1 MENRENGGRVIRRV
15 VTLIVV
21 AFLFCFSA
29 VSYAWSGHL
38 PLSKDLKVRLSS
50 LSSQGQLQT
59 VSETVARTDALGKI
73 AFGFPTV
80 PSSATTPFLH
90 IQIMDGENV
99 LRQAIVP
106 SPQPGGA
113 VDVGVSEVT
122 DLQARALLKA
132 AALSGRLTPVYM
144 LIAQAL
150 LRTPVVSTTDA
161 EAIGPAIV
169 AGVDAMSAIL
179 ATDGLTTD
187 QHAAFMASLREGLV
201 VAAGR
206 YRKSVDDSTPF
217 DQNVEAYLR
226 GEAYAVL
233 LQSLIDAG
241 IDAKMNLETVSTA
254 FAAAGAAIET
264 ALESNPDVTTVSKAG
279 MRLGYVTGI
288 LSLSN
293 YRVIRELVDSL
304 MYAGFSPPK
313 FSQFYSL
320 FDLVLLNTT
329 NNLKSA
335 DRDLLASS
343 LENDLQGVRIQELN
357 AVARQDLM
365 MVKIALESY
374 TLYTSSEYS
383 GLMLEITMRMAAM
396 GGGMAGMT
404 PEQLLEILGRGT
416 SIFEL
421 LAPEQQALS
430 MPVNVPTLMPYELAA
445 WAYIHMAPGFAYTPV
460 AGLIDQ
466 LVSKPTVIPQF
477 DKLGEPYKSLAL
489 LMYDLNLISNLRWQ
503 DQQDADTALEANSLN
518 PQRWY
523 PLATVRQILENNYQ
537 RWDLVRQ
544 HMSGLSPE
552 AKNALIYLGSYNR
565 FVAF

>member
-1 MENRENGGRVIRRV
+1 MRRV

-38 PLSKDLKVRLSS
+38 PLSKDLTVRLSS

>member
-1 MENRENGGRVIRRV
+1 
-15 VTLIVV
+15 LIVV

>member
-1 MENRENGGRVIRRV
+1 MRRVI
-15 VTLIVV
+15 TLIVV

-38 PLSKDLKVRLSS
+38 PFSKDLTVRLSS
-50 LSSQGQLQT
+50 LSSQGRLQT
-59 VSETVARTDALGKI
+59 VSDIVARTDALGKI
-73 AFGFPTV
+73 SFGFPIV
-80 PSSATTPFLH
+80 PSSGTTPFLH

-113 VDVGVSEVT
+113 VDIGVSEVT

-187 QHAAFMASLREGLV
+187 RHAAFMASLREGLV

-206 YRKSVDDSTPF
+206 YRKSVDDSIPF

-226 GEAYAVL
+226 GEAYAAL

-264 ALESNPDVTTVSKAG
+264 ALESNPDVNTVSRAV

-304 MYAGFSPPK
+304 KYAGFSPPK
-313 FSQFYSL
+313 FSRFYSL
-320 FDLVLLNTT
+320 FDLVLLSTT
-329 NNLKSA
+329 NSLKS
-335 DRDLLASS
+335 SS

-421 LAPEQQALS
+421 LDPEQQALS

-445 WAYIHMAPGFAYTPV
+445 WAYIHMEPGFAYTPV

-503 DQQDADTALEANSLN
+503 DQQDADAALEANSLN
-518 PQRWY
+518 PQCWY

>member
-1 MENRENGGRVIRRV
+1 MRRV

-279 MRLGYVTGI
+279 MRLGYVTGV

-329 NNLKSA
+329 NNLKSV

>member
-1 MENRENGGRVIRRV
+1 MRRV

-38 PLSKDLKVRLSS
+38 PLSKDLTVRLSS

-187 QHAAFMASLREGLV
+187 QHAAFMVSLREGLV

-264 ALESNPDVTTVSKAG
+264 ALESNPDVTTVSRAV

-304 MYAGFSPPK
+304 KYAGFSPPK
-313 FSQFYSL
+313 FSRFYSL

-329 NNLKSA
+329 NSLKS
-335 DRDLLASS
+335 SS
-343 LENDLQGVRIQELN
+343 LENDLQGVQIQELN

-445 WAYIHMAPGFAYTPV
+445 WAYIHMEPGFAYTPV